1 MKRPPKKSLLTVIEE
16 LNRAEKRKKNVFMP
30 LERNFY
36 RNMAK
41 AFEEMQMEI
50 EEHILK
56 KEMERAVE
64 LSSELSKARN
74 LYDEFLE
81 LRIRKILLAAVTPSM
96 VTKNLTREE
105 LALYSDIKAVIE
117 NFKKSV
123 LGEEPI
129 AMEEVQ
135 PSASLSVGSSHST
148 PETPVSLDNTSQNVK
163 FIKNEEPDSFVLVRV
178 VAPTFRVAWVDG
190 SNVTL
195 RKEDVL
201 HMPEKMYRILLKR
214 EKVVAIKLPEKT
226 R

>member
-1 MKRPPKKSLLTVIEE
+1 VKRPPKKSLLTVIEE